1 MHRSGVYGPQSCQTR
16 SSLRDPYLGFSC
28 AGRFRRPPLGA
39 QSRKTGMYTWSQP
52 LLIGDSKE
60 ERRQQISLL
69 RAERREQRVLVVA
82 RDTANRF
89 HRVASL
95 VREVQ
100 SITAP
105 VGGVSAAFN
114 HVSLFKLVDQ
124 HDEAA
129 GQNAEVF
136 RERLLADPTGRLHHA
151 QNAGVRR

>member
-1 MHRSGVYGPQSCQTR
+1 M
-16 SSLRDPYLGFSC
+16 
-28 AGRFRRPPLGA
+28 
-39 QSRKTGMYTWSQP
+39 
-52 LLIGDSKE
+52 
-60 ERRQQISLL
+60 
-69 RAERREQRVLVVA
+69 VA

-89 HRVASL
+89 HRVASF

-114 HVSLFKLVDQ
+114 HVSLFEFVDQ

-136 RERLLADPTGRLHHA
+136 RERTADACLAAPAVCTISLCTIISASLKTFPPPVSLRYAATARFHVSHSAAD
-151 QNAGVRR
+151 NALRSRGSRPEASWTSVW